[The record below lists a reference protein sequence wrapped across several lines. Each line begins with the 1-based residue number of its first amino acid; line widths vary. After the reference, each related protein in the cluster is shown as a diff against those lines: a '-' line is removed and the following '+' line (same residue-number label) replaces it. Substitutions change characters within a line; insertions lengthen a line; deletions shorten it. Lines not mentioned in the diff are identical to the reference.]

1 MNNIYARAGKIVLRN
16 FLLFIA
22 AITLLCI
29 LLALL
34 PDSTAGSFGERIRE
48 YLVITVTFDFG
59 MSSFYGWPVWDVIFD
74 RAQTTLT
81 LIGYAIAFVVF
92 ISLPIALFDG
102 LNKKSK
108 LSRYIV
114 YPIYL
119 LSSVPVLIWATIMM
133 IIAFIGFQTVPVY
146 SNLEGAGFWQSLFII
161 FPPVLSLAI
170 GDGMLYD
177 TYRNIRDEIR
187 KLMTQPWV
195 KGLKARG
202 RTVNGHIARGLV
214 EPLTISLTSKLTYLI
229 SGTIIVEYIFNWQGL
244 GLLIW
249 ETTTAHGAKDYPVI
263 IAAVLFLIFLV
274 IVASVIRD
282 VVHTIFNPHISE
294 TI

>member
-1 MNNIYARAGKIVLRN
+1 MLRN
-16 FLLFIA
+16 FLLFVA

-34 PDSTAGSFGERIRE
+34 PDSTAGSFGERIKE
-48 YLVITVTFDFG
+48 YLAITVTFDFG
-59 MSSFYGWPVWDVIFD
+59 MSAFYGWPVWNIIFD
-74 RAQTTLT
+74 RAQKTLL
-81 LIGYAIAFVVF
+81 LIGYAICVVMT
-92 ISLPIALFDG
+92 IALPIGLAGG
-102 LNKKSK
+102 LNRESK
-108 LSRYIV
+108 LQKAVV

-133 IIAFIGFQTVPVY
+133 IIAFIGFETVPVF
-146 SNLEGAGFWQSLFII
+146 SNLEGSGFWQSVMITA
-161 FPPVLSLAI
+161 PPVLALAI

-187 KLMTQPWV
+187 KLMVQPWI

-202 RTVNGHIARGLV
+202 RNVNGHIARGLV
-214 EPLTISLTSKLTYLI
+214 EPLTVSLSSKLTYLI

-249 ETTTAHGAKDYPVI
+249 ETTTAPGAKDYPVI

-274 IVASVIRD
+274 IAASIIRD
-282 VVHTIFNPHISE
+282 VVHAILNPHTSE
-294 TI
+294 AS